1 MVTPLLSPKFGLPKL
16 IESESEFESALEH
29 LDKGKGPIAVDA
41 ERASGFKY
49 SARAYLIQ
57 LNRKD
62 GGLHLIDPISVGNSK
77 LWGQFNS
84 AFHDEEW
91 ILHASTQDLN
101 CLREL
106 GLNPS
111 KIFDTE
117 LGGRIAGFE
126 RVGLGSL
133 CEELLE
139 LQLAKEHSAV
149 DWSTRPLKT
158 EWLNYAALDVDVL
171 IDLRDEVE
179 KVLIEQ
185 NKWEWASQE
194 FAHVLTLNLTPERQD
209 PWRRV
214 SGMHKIRDRRSINA
228 IKNLWL
234 ARDSYARDKDIA
246 PGRVFNDET
255 MLELIAKNPTSL
267 EEFTRILLKRT
278 RYQDLPAANWFEVLQ
293 ESLNAPDS
301 ELPPMRGTGS
311 GLPAIKIWESKNPSG
326 YARATH
332 VRARVVELAKEHGL
346 PAENLISPDAVKRL
360 CWVEP
365 DARNPLAFIESTL
378 ASAGARPWQI
388 DLVASALVEPILET
402 QPLRVVI
409 EAENETGITQQ

>member
-117 LGGRIAGFE
+117 LGGRIAGFD

-179 KVLIEQ
+179 KVLIEIGR
-185 NKWEWASQE
+185 
-194 FAHVLTLNLTPERQD
+194 AHV
-209 PWRRV
+209 
-214 SGMHKIRDRRSINA
+214 
-228 IKNLWL
+228 
-234 ARDSYARDKDIA
+234 
-246 PGRVFNDET
+246 
-255 MLELIAKNPTSL
+255 
-267 EEFTRILLKRT
+267 
-278 RYQDLPAANWFEVLQ
+278 
-293 ESLNAPDS
+293 
-301 ELPPMRGTGS
+301 
-311 GLPAIKIWESKNPSG
+311 
-326 YARATH
+326 
-332 VRARVVELAKEHGL
+332 
-346 PAENLISPDAVKRL
+346 
-360 CWVEP
+360 
-365 DARNPLAFIESTL
+365 
-378 ASAGARPWQI
+378 
-388 DLVASALVEPILET
+388 
-402 QPLRVVI
+402 
-409 EAENETGITQQ
+409 